1 MGKRES
7 WLLCLVCLPG
17 VSWLL
22 CGYSSQCYGFVCSL
36 WLWYSL
42 FLGVIFMR
50 TAVALAT
57 FAWSSLSLR
66 RSLKFSCG
74 DSNGDWLPFCVSSN
88 GSGESAHLH
97 RLTWAFVTVQN
108 LLCCL
113 KWRFVCYS
121 RQQWI
126 LWWVCTFGQ
135 AVTGQCNKY
144 QELLCWQQRL
154 LGVCTFAQAR
164 LSLLYSI
171 EISCAGW
178 NGIFCNVYVNSE
190 WCGES
195 APATTGNLCNHQCV
209 VSMRQKMHPVRCY
222 KNSLI
227 KHLLVYQEKKKSSN
241 RFLDVISWEY
251 DNSCA

>member
-1 MGKRES
+1 MFILVLQSSWWGRERERERES

-17 VSWLL
+17 VSLLL
-22 CGYSSQCYGFVCSL
+22 CGYFSQCHGFVCSL

-42 FLGVIFMR
+42 YLGVTLR
-50 TAVALAT
+50 TAMALAT

-66 RSLKFSCG
+66 HSLKFSCG
-74 DSNGDWLPFCVSSN
+74 DSNGDWMPFCASSK

-97 RLTWAFVTVQN
+97 RLTLAFVTVQN

-121 RQQWI
+121 RQQRI
-126 LWWVCTFGQ
+126 LWWVCTFAQ

-144 QELLCWQQRL
+144 QDLLCWQQRL

-178 NGIFCNVYVNSE
+178 NGDFCNVYVISE

-195 APATTGNLCNHQCV
+195 APATTGILCNHQCV
-209 VSMRQKMHPVRCY
+209 VSMR
-222 KNSLI
+222 
-227 KHLLVYQEKKKSSN
+227 
-241 RFLDVISWEY
+241 
-251 DNSCA
+251 